1 MLKALIIIYG
11 IWGFNWVVM
20 KEANLFF
27 TPTFFVTCRFALGA
41 IILLLVNAWLHLPLP
56 PRKYWKWIILTGILQ
71 LAISNVAVQIG
82 MLDLSAGLVSVL
94 DYSMP
99 VWVAIMA
106 HFVLHE
112 TLTLRKIIGIVISM
126 VGLFILMNI
135 DTLGSLSGILM
146 TLFGAITWAI
156 SNIIVKLQNQVI
168 AKDRSHGDGQDC
180 NLIQYTTWQMVA
192 GAVALILY
200 SAITGQYTAQWTGMA
215 VACLLYN
222 AVLASA
228 VAFFLWNYILAHMEA
243 SKASVAVLAVPVVGV
258 VSGILF
264 LGEALHWTTAAGMVL
279 ILLGIVLIVTQK
291 QQKTTSRP

>member
-27 TPTFFVTCRFALGA
+27 SPTLFVTYRFTLGA
-41 IILLLVNAWLHLPLP
+41 IILLFVNAWLRLPLP
-56 PRKYWKWIILTGILQ
+56 PRKYWKWIIITGILQ

-112 TLTLRKIIGIVISM
+112 TLTLRKIIGIAMSM
-126 VGLFILMNI
+126 AGLFILMNI
-135 DTLGSLSGILM
+135 DTMGSIWGILI

-156 SNIIVKLQNQVI
+156 SNVIVKLQNQTI
-168 AKDRSHGDGQDC
+168 ARERTAEASQDC

-192 GAVALILY
+192 GAITLIVY
-200 SAITGQYTAQWTGMA
+200 SAITGQGTVQWTGMA
-215 VACLLYN
+215 VACLIYN

-228 VAFFLWNYILAHMEA
+228 VAFFLWNYILSHMEA
-243 SKASVAVLAVPVVGV
+243 SKASIAVLAVPVVGV
-258 VSGILF
+258 ICGILF
-264 LGEALHWTTAAGMVL
+264 LGETLRWTTAAGMVL
-279 ILLGIVLIVTQK
+279 ILLGIVLIITQK
-291 QQKTTSRP
+291 QQQISASP